1 MAVAVLTERR
11 SMASLLIVLL
21 ILLNAWQAQ
30 SATRSPTPGPTAFQR
45 RNATIENGWCID
57 CGDDDLWVGTYSSN
71 ITGFI
76 STYYNAVRYT
86 VMVSNVMNKVW
97 LNSTNGLSYLTLR
110 GNYTANVPIVMISQ
124 LILVLD
130 GARLEAVTNFPV
142 TATNPQSNTR
152 SISETKWALVVFNSV
167 YFSGIIS
174 PGGPK
179 KATLSCINIP
189 KLGTSSTIVGPA
201 GILMIGSGGIL
212 MEGITVDSCGMNNGN
227 FALYGTGR
235 IEVANCVSANA
246 RTRGIWYIHFY

>member
-1 MAVAVLTERR
+1 MPVAVAVIRLSTTT
-11 SMASLLIVLL
+11 LLIFLL
-21 ILLNAWQAQ
+21 TLLNTWQAN
-30 SATRSPTPGPTAFQR
+30 STRSPTPGPTAFQR
-45 RNATIENGWCID
+45 RNATIQNGWCID
-57 CGDDDLWVGTYSSN
+57 CGGSDLWVGTYSSN
-71 ITGFI
+71 ITEFI

-86 VMVSNVMNKVW
+86 VMVSNVMNQVW

-110 GNYTANVPIVMISQ
+110 GNYTADVPIVMISQ

-130 GARLEAVTNFPV
+130 DARLEAVINFPV

-152 SISETKWALVVFNSV
+152 SVSETKWALVVFNNV

-174 PGGPK
+174 PAGPR
-179 KATLSCINIP
+179 KATLSCNNLP

-212 MEGITVDSCGMNNGN
+212 MDGITVDSCGMNNGN

-235 IEVANCVSANA
+235 VEVANCVSANA
-246 RTRGIWYIHFY
+246 RTRGIW